1 MNVITSNL
9 SKKKKKWKRCLTKR
23 VLGNKKKTRLKRV
36 TSFCFWFLKGCELT
50 RWCFSRPMQLEANTR
65 TKNPESAL
73 NDKTVPTAQYCEKF
87 TSTGNFNSNWCSVAN
102 TFSYNCSSVDSNLKN
117 KTFFTRQSKQ
127 LNREWLLLSHPISL
141 WSFATVSTW
150 CFHKTVK
157 RKIRTSCKRG
167 LESCSWNIMT

>member
-9 SKKKKKWKRCLTKR
+9 SKKKKWKRCLTKR
-23 VLGNKKKTRLKRV
+23 VLGKKKKARLKRV
-36 TSFCFWFLKGCELT
+36 TSFCCWFLKGCELT
-50 RWCFSRPMQLEANTR
+50 RWCFSRPMQLEANAR

-157 RKIRTSCKRG
+157 RKIWTSCKRG